1 MNVFFLIQ
9 LSYSQPYHYY
19 FSGNWRNRS
28 ISRINLET
36 GISEEF
42 IPDCGIGLQLFVTP
56 DQSRII
62 YTDRALIYAI
72 NLSSLDNR
80 YVLMEKTRG
89 DAVLDLLDAPKTNR
103 IYLMFGDVDEVPK
116 MTVVFNRET
125 FTQIDTLYGI
135 YSYCKPFLSEDEMK
149 IYRLVPD
156 KEGIFFKVFN
166 TSGEVEEEKMR
177 CGDLGDFNFI
187 TGIRDS
193 EDGQALIAISYSINY
208 ENCFYIVCN
217 LEQGKIFNPIPYTKR
232 SEAYLTP
239 DANHVIIEEVQ
250 FIDDDDPNTP
260 VLYRPGNV
268 YVYDAKTAVLK
279 KQLQLLPQ
287 GKIEIFEN
295 YPDRFYYLPSD
306 SSQPIVNV
314 DIQIT
319 QGLEINLLSS
329 QNQLLT
335 NGTLKYYDGGWK
347 EAVNN
352 GDGTFRVE
360 TESEIVKLRMTY
372 AYASQDVANVPVN
385 GGPVTFQTIPVK
397 VELRGGQ
404 NQFMDEGTVKYYSG
418 GWRTFGTTSGGIAV
432 KELLPNS
439 YKFRLTYAHASN
451 DLTQDIGDNPTVV
464 FQTIP
469 VQIELRDSQSQLID
483 EGLVKYYAGG
493 WRDFGVTSSGIAVK
507 ELLPNSYKFR
517 LTYAHASNDLT
528 QDVGDNETVVFQTV
542 PVQVELRDSQNQLMD
557 EGTVKY
563 YSGGWRTFGNTSGG
577 VVEKE
582 LLPNAYKF
590 RMTFAYASNDMT
602 QNVEDNPLVSFQT
615 IQATVELRNSQ
626 NQLMDEGTG
635 KYYSGGWR
643 DFGSTTGGITVKELL
658 AQSYKFRINY
668 AYASTDQTQNLSDN
682 ETVRFSSIQTII
694 TVKDAQ
700 GNLIDGAIVKYY
712 SGGWRNYGTTSGGI
726 VEKELFAKS
735 YKFRATYSGSSRDV
749 IQDVSVNPDVEI
761 VLD

>member
-1 MNVFFLIQ
+1 MKTMLFTLQIFLSVLSNIYAQVDTVYVPYLGQIDEKLNFKMNKVNNLFQYNYLISSSIASIQDIHGLNIQYVGDCITERLSPEAWFSIVVDESLYAEGNHYISWGGRTYSIYSLIKPGNSISGFQLITTGLPFIAKYYIQGYMPPISVAEEDEPVIIGSMNIFLNSKKGNTVGPADPPKPFIATVFLDTLISYTEQSLSHEWITDQTTADKYTDYLNQAKNNINQSQVNSAKTILNQ
-9 LSYSQPYHYY
+9 LLSDVETD
-19 FSGNWRNRS
+19 SGN
-28 ISRINLET
+28 
-36 GISEEF
+36 
-42 IPDCGIGLQLFVTP
+42 V
-56 DQSRII
+56 
-62 YTDRALIYAI
+62 
-72 NLSSLDNR
+72 
-80 YVLMEKTRG
+80 
-89 DAVLDLLDAPKTNR
+89 
-103 IYLMFGDVDEVPK
+103 
-116 MTVVFNRET
+116 
-125 FTQIDTLYGI
+125 
-135 YSYCKPFLSEDEMK
+135 
-149 IYRLVPD
+149 
-156 KEGIFFKVFN
+156 
-166 TSGEVEEEKMR
+166 
-177 CGDLGDFNFI
+177 I
-187 TGIRDS
+187 T
-193 EDGQALIAISYSINY
+193 
-208 ENCFYIVCN
+208 
-217 LEQGKIFNPIPYTKR
+217 
-232 SEAYLTP
+232 SEAYALLRYNTEYL
-239 DANHVIIEEVQ
+239 IEQ
-250 FIDDDDPNTP
+250 LPHDQP
-260 VLYRPGNV
+260 VLS
-268 YVYDAKTAVLK
+268 VL
-279 KQLQLLPQ
+279 LL
-287 GKIEIFEN
+287 N
-295 YPDRFYYLPSD
+295 
-306 SSQPIVNV
+306 
-314 DIQIT
+314 
-319 QGLEINLLSS
+319 S
-329 QNQLLT
+329 QNQPLT
-335 NGTLKYYDGGWK
+335 NGTLKYYEGGWK

-360 TESEIVKLRMTY
+360 TEQETVKLRMTY
-372 AYASQDVANVPVN
+372 AHASQDIADVPVN
-385 GGPVTFQTIPVK
+385 GGPVTFQTAPVQ
-397 VELRGGQ
+397 VELRDSQ
-404 NQFMDEGTVKYYSG
+404 NQLMDEGTVKYYSG
-418 GWRTFGTTSGGIAV
+418 GWRDFGSTTGGIVV

-439 YKFRLTYAHASN
+439 YKFRLTYAFASN
-451 DLTQDIGDNPTVV
+451 DITQDVGTDPVV
-464 FQTIP
+464 TFQTIP
-469 VQIELRDSQSQLID
+469 VQVELRDSQNQLID
-483 EGLVKYYAGG
+483 EGSIKYYSGG
-493 WRDFGVTSSGIAVK
+493 WRTFGNTSGGIAEK

-517 LTYAHASNDLT
+517 MTYGYASNDLT

-542 PVQVELRDSQNQLMD
+542 PVKVELRDSQNQLMD
-557 EGTVKY
+557 EGSVKY

-602 QNVEDNPLVSFQT
+602 QNVEDNPRVSFQT